1 MAILDVSLL
10 LYAGCPSWPGD
21 APLAYSPTVS
31 TVDGTRCTVGT
42 VAGSVHL
49 GTHVDAPRHYVADG
63 ATIDQLD
70 PAVFVGAATV
80 VDIQTPGDIAAAS
93 LAAAITDW
101 PRRLLIRTRNSEPGG
116 VLDRGTPAEGFCGL
130 TADAAELVVAHSV
143 ALIGIDG
150 YSIAAAADLA
160 GPHRILL
167 GAGVAVLEGLDLRPV
182 APGPYTLVAP
192 PIKLAGS
199 DGAPVRALL
208 ADDTPPMG
216 DD

>member
-1 MAILDVSLL
+1 MAILDVSLP
-10 LYAGCPSWPGD
+10 LYPGCPAWPGD
-21 APLAYSPTVS
+21 TPFAYSPTVS
-31 TVDGTRCTVGT
+31 TVDGDRFTVG
-42 VAGSVHL
+42 ASGGSVHL

-70 PAVFVGAATV
+70 PAVFIGAATV
-80 VDIQTPGDIAAAS
+80 VDIQTPGDIAAAD
-93 LAAAITDW
+93 LAAAVTDW
-101 PRRLLIRTRNSEPGG
+101 PGRLLIRTRNSEPGG
-116 VLDRGTPAEGFCGL
+116 VLDRGTPATGFCGL
-130 TADAAELVVAHSV
+130 TGDAAALVVAHNV

-167 GAGVAVLEGLDLRPV
+167 GAGVAVLEGLDLRAV
-182 APGPYTLVAP
+182 TPGHYTLIAP

-199 DGAPVRALL
+199 DGAAVRALL
-208 ADDTPPMG
+208 IADASPMG